1 MGSVSSYVKTALVV
15 IAVLAVVNRVP
26 ALKTIT
32 G

>member
-1 MGSVSSYVKTALVV
+1 MNTYLKQALVV

-26 ALKTIT
+26 QLKTIT